1 MVFLSNGGRLY
12 IGTADRSRSRK
23 HGGAN
28 MDHDTLTAISSQ
40 NLESQTKHGLTGLFF
55 PQGFMARAR
64 QFIPQAEPGGW
75 CMAAIDILHFRLF
88 NQFHGRDA
96 GNRLL
101 RYIAD
106 CLEAIRAQ
114 YGGVTGYFEGDNFCI
129 IMPCSDG
136 LAAKLREDILTGIT
150 QMGGAVGVVPVFG
163 VSLIDDPSLPPE
175 IFCDRATLALSY
187 ATPRNHTVRY
197 SPAMDSG
204 LVEEM
209 RLLEEVNGALKRDEF
224 TFFVQPQCDIN
235 TGKVVGAES
244 LVRWQ
249 HKTKGLIPPGLFVP
263 VLERSGGIYLL
274 DQQVWEKVCR
284 WLRSWIDRG
293 YQPVPISINISR
305 IDIMSMDVPAYLDR
319 LLKKYNLP
327 AKYVKTEI
335 TESAYAEEDA
345 MINDTVDRLREGGF
359 LVMMDDF
366 GSGYSSL
373 NMLKSVPVDVI
384 KIDMR
389 FLEIT
394 EEEEQKGIGILES
407 IVNMARLMG
416 LPIIVEGVET
426 QRQED
431 VLRHMGCRY
440 TQGYYY
446 YKPLPIDQFETL
458 LADERRLDFTGLH
471 CKQVESF
478 HVRELMDG
486 KLFTDSMI
494 NNILGPAAIYDV
506 SGQQVEITRVNE
518 QYYRLSGLDAAT
530 NKELSRKIWNS
541 VRDDDRPVFLEL
553 FEQAYERRPA
563 AAEGNLHYLRV
574 DGNVLWVHARVFFLQ
589 EKEEHRLFF
598 LSLTDI
604 SSLQERR
611 REQARTEQ
619 LTAELDD
626 GELKQLEQH
635 YGALP
640 CGFGLSKVSL
650 DSAGEPVDYE
660 IVYVNREME
669 RMCGSDYKRIR
680 HLILRAFED
689 NYEELL
695 RKAYHAAFLGETLN
709 HYVYSSVSSHYLQ
722 LTLFQHEYGYVACLL
737 RDVTHMQLYEGAFNS
752 MVLAY
757 REVYHLQLRNNY
769 CRMIYPDDSLLLERG
784 DYAAMVERHFGTG
797 RILPYNE
804 ENVREFLSLEHLQ
817 TALATQN
824 SVDFRYRRRGP
835 DTPDEWCLTSVTI
848 SERENGKPKTAVIT
862 IRSIDNIIKEE
873 EERRQ
878 ARMAESLASM
888 SDAFFIY
895 RAVEDE
901 RILYAN
907 PAVMDIF
914 GCQSMTELMELV
926 GCSFR
931 GMVHPEDLD
940 RVEWEIEHQI
950 RNSAG
955 NMDYVQYRII
965 RRDGQVRWLD
975 DCGHLETSKWG
986 EEHRLFY
993 VFIKDITDSLTSVQ
1007 KEKLLHSNQFYR
1019 QDSTAPSPV

>member
-1 MVFLSNGGRLY
+1 MEK
-12 IGTADRSRSRK
+12 GTFTTVSDQDR
-23 HGGAN
+23 
-28 MDHDTLTAISSQ
+28 
-40 NLESQTKHGLTGLFF
+40 ECQTKHVLTGLFF
-55 PQGFMARAR
+55 PQGFLARSR
-64 QFIPQAEPGGW
+64 QFIPQVESGGW
-75 CMAAIDILHFRLF
+75 CVIAIDILHFRLF
-88 NQFHGRDA
+88 NKFHGREA

-101 RYIAD
+101 RHIAD
-106 CLEAIRAQ
+106 CLEAIRTQ

-129 IMPCSDG
+129 VMPWREE
-136 LAAKLREDILTGIT
+136 LTARLRDDILAGVSKL
-150 QMGGAVGVVPVFG
+150 GGAVGVVPVFG
-163 VSLIDDPSLPPE
+163 VSPIDDPTLPPE
-175 IFCDRATLALSY
+175 TFCDRATLALSY
-187 ATPRNHTVRY
+187 ATPRNHTVCY

-204 LVEEM
+204 LMEEM
-209 RLLEEVNGALKRDEF
+209 RLLEEVNGALMRDEF

-249 HKTKGLIPPGLFVP
+249 HKTKGLVSPGLFVP

-274 DQQVWEKVCR
+274 DQQVWEKVCQ

-305 IDIMSMDVPAYLDR
+305 IDIMSMDVPAYLNR
-319 LLKKYNLP
+319 LLEKYDLP
-327 AKYVKTEI
+327 VKYIKAEI
-335 TESAYAEEDA
+335 TESAYAEED
-345 MINDTVDRLREGGF
+345 MIINSTVDRLREGGF

-389 FLEIT
+389 FLDIT

-446 YKPLPIDQFETL
+446 YKPLPIDQFESL

-486 KLFTDSMI
+486 KLFTDTMI

-506 SGQQVEITRVNE
+506 SGQQLEITRVNE
-518 QYYRLSGLDAAT
+518 QYYRLSGLDAPN
-530 NKELSRKIWNS
+530 NKELGRKIWNS
-541 VRDDDRPVFLEL
+541 VRDDDRPVFLDL
-553 FEQAYERRPA
+553 FERAYERRPA
-563 AAEGNLHYLRV
+563 AAEGDLHYLRV
-574 DGNVLWVHARVFFLQ
+574 DGKVLWVHARVFFLQ

-619 LTAELDD
+619 LVTELDD
-626 GELKQLEQH
+626 EERKQLEQY

-650 DSAGEPVDYE
+650 DPAGEPADYE

-669 RMCGSDYKRIR
+669 RMCGSDYKRIYS
-680 HLILRAFED
+680 LILRAFGD
-689 NYEELL
+689 NYQELL
-695 RKAYHAAFLGETLN
+695 QKAYQSAFLGETLN
-709 HYVYSSVSSHYLQ
+709 HYAYSSISSHYLQ
-722 LTLFQHEYGYVACLL
+722 LTLFQYEYGYVACLL

-757 REVYHLQLRNNY
+757 REVYHLQLKDHY
-769 CRMIYPDDSLLLERG
+769 CRMIYPDDALLMERG
-784 DYAAMVERHFGTG
+784 DYEAMVERHFGTG
-797 RILPYNE
+797 KILPYDE
-804 ENVREFLSLEHLQ
+804 ENVRKFLSLENLRE
-817 TALATQN
+817 ALATQN
-824 SVDFRYRRRGP
+824 SVDCRYRRRGP

-862 IRSIDNIIKEE
+862 IRSIDNIMKEE
-873 EERRQ
+873 AEQRQ
-878 ARMAESLASM
+878 ARMAETLANM

-895 RAVEDE
+895 RAMEDE

-907 PAVMDIF
+907 PAVMNIF
-914 GCQSMTELMELV
+914 GCQTMTELMDLV

-940 RVEWEIEHQI
+940 RVEWEIEQQI
-950 RNSAG
+950 RNSDR

-965 RRDGQVRWLD
+965 RRDGQIRWLD

-1007 KEKLLHSNQFYR
+1007 KEKLLRSNQFYR
-1019 QDSTAPSPV
+1019 QDSADLSPV